1 MSLQEKYQTLLELAK
16 QNGTSYELS
25 EADGVLHITGN
36 APSEEA
42 KQQLWDE
49 YNRIDPDYRAGDLML
64 NVSVG
69 GAAAGG
75 AVRATGAADWGAGA
89 VVAAPTRAGATGSTA
104 SIVLPAPGGSRRNV
118 YSRTTRP
125 DAQLTS
131 TIRSR

>member
-1 MSLQEKYQTLLELAK
+1 MSLQEKYQTLLELAN

-25 EADGVLHITGN
+25 EGDGVLHINGT

-64 NVSVG
+64 NVNVG

-75 AVRATGAADWGAGA
+75 GGHTYTVVSGDNLTKIGEKYGVTWQQIFEANKDILKDPDKIFPGQELKIPGA
-89 VVAAPTRAGATGSTA
+89 
-104 SIVLPAPGGSRRNV
+104 
-118 YSRTTRP
+118 
-125 DAQLTS
+125 
-131 TIRSR
+131 

>member
-1 MSLQEKYQTLLELAK
+1 MSLQEKYQTLLELAN

-25 EADGVLHITGN
+25 EGDGVLHINGT
-36 APSEEA
+36 APSEAA

-75 AVRATGAADWGAGA
+75 GEHTYT
-89 VVAAPTRAGATGSTA
+89 VVAGDNLSKIGQKYGVTWPQIFEANKDTISDPDKIFPGQELKIPGA
-104 SIVLPAPGGSRRNV
+104 
-118 YSRTTRP
+118 
-125 DAQLTS
+125 
-131 TIRSR
+131 

>member
-1 MSLQEKYQTLLELAK
+1 MSLQEKYQTILELAN

-25 EADGVLHITGN
+25 EGDGVLHITGT

-64 NVSVG
+64 NINVG

-75 AVRATGAADWGAGA
+75 GGGHTYT
-89 VVAAPTRAGATGSTA
+89 VVAGDNLTKIGEKYGISWNQIYEANRDILSDPDKIYPGQELKIPGA
-104 SIVLPAPGGSRRNV
+104 
-118 YSRTTRP
+118 
-125 DAQLTS
+125 
-131 TIRSR
+131 

>member
-1 MSLQEKYQTLLELAK
+1 MSLQEKYQTLLELAN

-25 EADGVLHITGN
+25 EGDGVLHINGT

-75 AVRATGAADWGAGA
+75 GGGHTYTVESGDNLSKIGEKYGITWQQIFEANKDVISDPDKIFPGQELKIPGA
-89 VVAAPTRAGATGSTA
+89 
-104 SIVLPAPGGSRRNV
+104 
-118 YSRTTRP
+118 
-125 DAQLTS
+125 
-131 TIRSR
+131 